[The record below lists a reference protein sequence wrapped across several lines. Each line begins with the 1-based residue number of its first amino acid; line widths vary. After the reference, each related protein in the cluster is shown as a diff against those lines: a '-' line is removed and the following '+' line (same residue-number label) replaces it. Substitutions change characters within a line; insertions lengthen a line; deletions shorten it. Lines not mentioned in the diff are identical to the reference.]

1 MSFFIQ
7 SILTNLTKH
16 IEESQGLA
24 KSEDLKF
31 FIPFI
36 EKTYVLILKMSVYR
50 ATPENV
56 KDVV

>member
-16 IEESQGLA
+16 IERQGLA

-36 EKTYVLILKMSVYR
+36 EKAYVLILKMSVYR